1 MDNMTLTLTKDEQ
14 TALIQL
20 LDGAS
25 KFYGV
30 QSAKAV
36 AHFVD
41 KLEQA
46 SKEATKEDTPNG

>member
-1 MDNMTLTLTKDEQ
+1 MDNMIITLSKDEQ

-30 QSAKAV
+30 QSVKAV
-36 AHFVD
+36 AHFID

-46 SKEATKEDTPNG
+46 SKEVTKEDTPNG